1 MVLDN
6 LETETE
12 REGKSDD
19 HQTPGG
25 DNQQPTTKSQTCSVV
40 SGVQPYNISSFIS
53 EASPDDDLVGDE
65 PEYTFDNN

>member
-25 DNQQPTTKSQTCSVV
+25 ENQQPTTKSQTCSV
-40 SGVQPYNISSFIS
+40 ISLTIVEFPRLYSRPHLMMI
-53 EASPDDDLVGDE
+53 
-65 PEYTFDNN
+65 